1 MAELFSKL
9 GIEWHI
15 IIAQIVNFAIL
26 VYVLQRFAYKP
37 ILKLLDQRTA
47 NIKHDE
53 EKSAKLSK
61 ELSEAEIISADMIKK
76 SRDEGRTLIAKAE
89 KEAVKRKEEI
99 LEQTKKDAA
108 EIISQSKKTVGLERI
123 KLAQDVKREIGEIV
137 ALSIEKAISNSA
149 NESYKSKLVEEA
161 LAIIKNS
168 ENPAK

>member
-1 MAELFSKL
+1 M
-9 GIEWHI
+9 
-15 IIAQIVNFAIL
+15 
-26 VYVLQRFAYKP
+26 
-37 ILKLLDQRTA
+37 
-47 NIKHDE
+47 
-53 EKSAKLSK
+53 
-61 ELSEAEIISADMIKK
+61 
-76 SRDEGRTLIAKAE
+76 IAKAE

-161 LAIIKNS
+161 LAIIENS

>member
-47 NIKHDE
+47 KTKHDE
-53 EKSAKLSK
+53 EKSAKLSR

-89 KEAVKRKEEI
+89 KEEI